1 MSLLLHG
8 IVLKRIP
15 LPAGDKRLTLLTR
28 ERGIAEIY
36 ARHTGN
42 KKSRYAASFEALAY
56 SEFTVFEG
64 RNNLYVESA
73 DLLENFFPLRENL
86 TAFTLAAYFCELC
99 RYVLP
104 TEDNAPECL
113 QLLLNML
120 SMLSQKK
127 RSEAFLRAV
136 FELRLL
142 ALSGFSP
149 DFSGCMVCGEPL
161 TENAYFFPL
170 EGIVC
175 CERCL
180 SETEQKNGLFLP
192 RPAFLGM
199 LYVLT
204 APAKKICSFTL
215 NEKSEAVFCRAVS
228 AFCRCHADGHFPS
241 LSLYET
247 LSS

>member
-1 MSLLLHG
+1 MSILLHG

-28 ERGIAEIY
+28 ERGIVEVY

-56 SEFTVFEG
+56 SEFTLFEG
-64 RNNLYVESA
+64 RSNLYVESA
-73 DLLENFFPLRENL
+73 DLLENFFALRENL

-120 SMLSQKK
+120 SMLAQKK
-127 RSEAFLRAV
+127 RSESFLRAV

-149 DFSGCMVCGEPL
+149 DFSGCFLCGEPIS
-161 TENAYFFPL
+161 ENAYFFPL
-170 EGIVC
+170 EGTVC
-175 CERCL
+175 CAHCF
-180 SETEQKNGLFLP
+180 SENEKSGGLFLP
-192 RPAFLGM
+192 RPAFLAIFH
-199 LYVLT
+199 VIT

-215 NEKSEAVFCRAVS
+215 NEKSEKIFCQAAS
-228 AFCRCHADGHFPS
+228 AFCRCHADGRFPS
-241 LSLYET
+241 LLLYET
-247 LSS
+247 LSN